1 MGGPNSNRKTDMAT
15 STPAFD
21 VSSPGVGSGDAGPR
35 ARVTIEYSR
44 LGNYA
49 PVAERLAAAIREEF
63 PGEPVETDL
72 VPAVGGVYEVRVNG
86 KLVFSK
92 KATYRLPEPDEIFYH
107 VRAAVSPRGLVGA
120 ASGSPS
126 N

>member
-1 MGGPNSNRKTDMAT
+1 MQTSHSLSEASAYGSSRGNQGPTAK
-15 STPAFD
+15 
-21 VSSPGVGSGDAGPR
+21 
-35 ARVTIEYSR
+35 VTIVYSR

-49 PVAERLAAAIREEF
+49 PVAQRLAAAIREEF
-63 PGEPVETDL
+63 PDDPVETEL
-72 VPAVGGVYEVRVNG
+72 VAAVGGVYEVSVNG

-107 VRAAVSPRGLVGA
+107 IRAAVSPRGLVGA

>member
-1 MGGPNSNRKTDMAT
+1 MQT
-15 STPAFD
+15 SPSLSEAYASHPD
-21 VSSPGVGSGDAGPR
+21 DHGST
-35 ARVTIEYSR
+35 ARVTIVYSR

-49 PVAERLAAAIREEF
+49 PVAQRLAAAIREEF
-63 PGEPVETDL
+63 PGDPIETEL
-72 VPAVGGVYEVRVNG
+72 VPAAGGVYEVSING

-107 VRAAVSPRGLVGA
+107 VRAAVSPRGVVGA